1 MADEL
6 ELTKPLTD
14 VDADVREYQ
23 SAAAGE
29 AKQPKPQVPKI
40 DASKLSQ
47 ETQEVALEER
57 KVTKTTPTE
66 VSATQKS
73 GAGQG

>member
-6 ELTKPLTD
+6 ELTKPITD
-14 VDADVREYQ
+14 IDVDVREYQ

-29 AKQPKPQVPKI
+29 ARQQKPQVPRI
-40 DASKLSQ
+40 DASKLNE
-47 ETQEVALEER
+47 ETFGAAPEER

>member
-29 AKQPKPQVPKI
+29 AKQLKPQVPKI
-40 DASKLSQ
+40 DASKLN
-47 ETQEVALEER
+47 
-57 KVTKTTPTE
+57 
-66 VSATQKS
+66 
-73 GAGQG
+73 

>member
-6 ELTKPLTD
+6 ELTKPITNVD
-14 VDADVREYQ
+14 VDVREYQ

-29 AKQPKPQVPKI
+29 ARQQKPQVPKI
-40 DASKLSQ
+40 DASKLNQ
-47 ETQEVALEER
+47 ETLEVALEER
-57 KVTKTTPTE
+57 KVTKSTPTE
-66 VSATQKS
+66 VSAAQKS